1 MVEVVIDPHPSLLY
15 HQVPSA
21 DQIWVPFTIMVVV
34 GFVAAYCIFQCKSLK
49 FIILYYNIYM
59 TTTPPNVT
67 TTPPTATPTTTS
79 PNYHESAL
87 SKGQLIGLFF
97 GGFFVA
103 AFLFILCT
111 EVDWVVIIDEFVT
124 ELFR

>member
-1 MVEVVIDPHPSLLY
+1 
-15 HQVPSA
+15 
-21 DQIWVPFTIMVVV
+21 
-34 GFVAAYCIFQCKSLK
+34 
-49 FIILYYNIYM
+49 M

-79 PNYHESAL
+79 PNYHKSAL
-87 SKGQLIGLFF
+87 SIGQLIGLFC
-97 GGFFVA
+97 GGVFAA
-103 AFLFILCT
+103 AFLYILCS